1 MCVGVAIERAFAL
14 GLANALATSI
24 RRPKHTE
31 RQAMDICEKISGF
44 FFSHAENVSA
54 KRREPACGKRCN
66 AYTPLHVCLYP
77 PPTSLT
83 HKQSQTHLNRMER
96 WSGTQHS
103 YTIANGRAK
112 GSDEKV
118 QKAKHDC
125 QHRTAEFSLWDRQP
139 RFIQLSPVDVGGW
152 HDSSLVPPAVSKVVL
167 PVACKCFASVQLRSS
182 NYYHHHHQLQR

>member
-1 MCVGVAIERAFAL
+1 
-14 GLANALATSI
+14 
-24 RRPKHTE
+24 
-31 RQAMDICEKISGF
+31 MDICEKISGF
-44 FFSHAENVSA
+44 FLFHMQKMLLQNEESRLVARGA
-54 KRREPACGKRCN
+54 MLTRPYMC
-66 AYTPLHVCLYP
+66 VCIP

-152 HDSSLVPPAVSKVVL
+152 HDSFLVPPAVSKVVL

-182 NYYHHHHQLQR
+182 KYHQLQR